1 MTYRDHSSNCP
12 NQAEDQQQEV
22 EVQPISRNQ
31 EFHQQASQGEQFQ
44 QKAMEKTVPDQDL
57 DHKSVAKDHT
67 RGVKST
73 AAISGHPIHPAL
85 VPFPIAF
92 LIGAFLSDLAY
103 WSTADTF
110 WAQGSLWLV
119 GTGVVTGGLA
129 ATFGLTDFLTIHR
142 AREHVDGWVHFIG
155 NVFVLV
161 LGLIN
166 WALRLELSDQAVLP
180 WGLVISA
187 LTTGILTITAWYGG
201 ELTFRHMIGVT
212 GHNGTAEHKHHT

>member
-1 MTYRDHSSNCP
+1 MKYRDHSFDHP
-12 NQAEDQQQEV
+12 PEAEDQQQQV
-22 EVQPISRNQ
+22 EPQPISRDQ
-31 EFHQQASQGEQFQ
+31 EYHQS
-44 QKAMEKTVPDQDL
+44 L
-57 DHKSVAKDHT
+57 AKDHT

-92 LIGAFLSDLAY
+92 LVGALLSDLAY
-103 WSTADTF
+103 WWTADSF
-110 WAQGSLWLV
+110 WARGSLWLV
-119 GTGVVTGGLA
+119 GAGVVTGGFA

-180 WGLVISA
+180 WGLVIST

-212 GHNGTAEHKHHT
+212 GHNGTAEHKHHS